1 MAGGRPHLAPPTDER
16 LRPYDVLVREFLEGR
31 RLGFALRPLLAA
43 IAVGLALGLTLIDLM
58 AWFGW
63 GARDTNGFVI
73 AAYWLAIAV
82 AVVALLG
89 LVTAVPELRDA
100 PDEDRSLAR
109 LDVIAVAV
117 ATLIYAV
124 TAAIRAFELGAAA
137 SSPPAFLLAIAGL
150 VVLIAGTAM
159 SSLLYAAR
167 EWEEIE
173 EVTHE
178 RHRRR
183 RTAS

>member
-1 MAGGRPHLAPPTDER
+1 M
-16 LRPYDVLVREFLEGR
+16 RELLQGR
-31 RLGFALRPLLAA
+31 RLGYALRPVFAGV
-43 IAVGLALGLTLIDLM
+43 AVGLAVALTLLDLM

-63 GARDTNGFVI
+63 GARNTNGFVV

-89 LVTAVPELRDA
+89 MAAAVAETRDA
-100 PDEDRSLAR
+100 PEEDRSLAR

-117 ATLIYAV
+117 ATAIYAV
-124 TAAIRAFELGAAA
+124 TGAIRAFELGAAA
-137 SSPPAFLLAIAGL
+137 ASPPAFLLAIAGL
-150 VVLIAGTAM
+150 VVLIASAAM

-183 RTAS
+183 RSAS

>member
-1 MAGGRPHLAPPTDER
+1 M
-16 LRPYDVLVREFLEGR
+16 RETLEGR
-31 RLGFALRPLLAA
+31 RLGFALRPLLAG
-43 IAVGLALGLTLIDLM
+43 VALGLAVALTLLDLM

-63 GARDTNGFVI
+63 GARSTNGFVI
-73 AAYWLAIAV
+73 AAYWVSIAV
-82 AVVALLG
+82 AIVALLG
-89 LVTAVPELRDA
+89 IVTAVAELLDA

-109 LDVIAVAV
+109 LDVLAVSV
-117 ATLIYAV
+117 ATLLYIV
-124 TAAIRAFELGAAA
+124 TAAIRAFDLGAAA
-137 SSPPAFLLAIAGL
+137 ASPPAFLLAIAAL

-159 SSLLYAAR
+159 SSLLYASR

>member
-1 MAGGRPHLAPPTDER
+1 MRR
-16 LRPYDVLVREFLEGR
+16 ILEGR
-31 RLGFALRPLLAA
+31 RLGFALRPLLAGV
-43 IAVGLALGLTLIDLM
+43 AVGLGIALTLLDLM

-63 GARDTNGFVI
+63 GARSTNGFVI
-73 AAYWLAIAV
+73 AAYWLSTAV
-82 AVVALLG
+82 AVVTLLG
-89 LVTAVPELRDA
+89 IATAVAELLDA
-100 PDEDRSLAR
+100 PEENRSLAR
-109 LDVIAVAV
+109 LDVVAVAV
-117 ATLIYAV
+117 ATLLYVV
-124 TAAIRAFELGAAA
+124 TAAIRAFDLGAAA

-150 VVLIAGTAM
+150 VVLIAGAAM

>member
-1 MAGGRPHLAPPTDER
+1 
-16 LRPYDVLVREFLEGR
+16 VRETLEGR
-31 RLGFALRPLLAA
+31 RLGFALRPPLAGV
-43 IAVGLALGLTLIDLM
+43 AVGLAVALTLLDLM

-63 GARDTNGFVI
+63 GARSTNGFVI

-82 AVVALLG
+82 AVVTLLG
-89 LVTAVPELRDA
+89 VATALAELLDA

-109 LDVIAVAV
+109 LDAIAVAV
-117 ATLIYAV
+117 ATLIYV
-124 TAAIRAFELGAAA
+124 ISAAIRAFELGAAA

-150 VVLIAGTAM
+150 VVLIAGAAM
-159 SSLLYAAR
+159 SSLLYGAR

-173 EVTHE
+173 EVTHD

-183 RTAS
+183 RSAS

>member
-1 MAGGRPHLAPPTDER
+1 M
-16 LRPYDVLVREFLEGR
+16 RELLEGR
-31 RLGFALRPLLAA
+31 RLGFALRPLLAGV
-43 IAVGLALGLTLIDLM
+43 AVGLGIALTLLDLM

-63 GARDTNGFVI
+63 GARSTNGFVI
-73 AAYWLAIAV
+73 AAYWLSIAV
-82 AVVALLG
+82 AVVTLLG
-89 LVTAVPELRDA
+89 IATAVAELLDA

-109 LDVIAVAV
+109 LDVVAVAV
-117 ATLIYAV
+117 ATLVYV
-124 TAAIRAFELGAAA
+124 VSAAIRAFDLGAAA
-137 SSPPAFLLAIAGL
+137 ASPPAFLLAIAGL
-150 VVLIAGTAM
+150 VVLVAGAAM

-183 RTAS
+183 RSAS

>member
-1 MAGGRPHLAPPTDER
+1 M
-16 LRPYDVLVREFLEGR
+16 RETLEGR
-31 RLGFALRPLLAA
+31 RLGFALRPPLAGV
-43 IAVGLALGLTLIDLM
+43 AVGLAVALTLLDLM

-63 GARDTNGFVI
+63 GARSTNGFVI

-82 AVVALLG
+82 AVVTLLG
-89 LVTAVPELRDA
+89 VATALAELLDA

-109 LDVIAVAV
+109 LDAIAVAV
-117 ATLIYAV
+117 ATLIYV
-124 TAAIRAFELGAAA
+124 ISAAIRAFELGAAA

-150 VVLIAGTAM
+150 VVLIAGAAM
-159 SSLLYAAR
+159 SSLLYGAR

-173 EVTHE
+173 EVTHD

-183 RTAS
+183 RSAS